1 MKTAKKTI
9 SRLLSGIFVLL
20 ATLAFSIPTASAGNE
35 AGTSEDLNKI
45 SEKEISTLLTAY
57 DIFDENIK
65 IQNITVKIYSTDD
78 NLVYSAEV
86 CQQEFDCDKR
96 LNFLIN
102 QSDFLTE
109 IDNTRIYMLNK

>member
-1 MKTAKKTI
+1 MKPATKTS

-20 ATLAFSIPTASAGNE
+20 ATLAFSITTASAGNE
-35 AGTSEDLNKI
+35 TGTSDDHYKI
-45 SEKEISTLLTAY
+45 SENEISALLTAY
-57 DIFDENIK
+57 NVFDEDIK
-65 IQNITVKIYSTDD
+65 VQNITVKIYSTDD

-86 CQQEFDCDKR
+86 CQQEFNCDKR

-109 IDNTRIYMLNK
+109 IDNTKIYMLKK